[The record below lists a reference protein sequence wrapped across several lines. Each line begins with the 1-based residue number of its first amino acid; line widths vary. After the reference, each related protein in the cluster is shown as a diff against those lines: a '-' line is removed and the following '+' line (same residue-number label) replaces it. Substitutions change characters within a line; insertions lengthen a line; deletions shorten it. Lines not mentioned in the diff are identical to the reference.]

1 MNRITRG
8 TRPVALLILAITLA
22 AALAPATLFA
32 QTTEEMQQAREE
44 TAVVYDLGRFFGYVH
59 GMTTEDATLALTDAQ
74 KREIKTVMDEIRG
87 MSRVEPDWAA
97 ERLEYLELDVLTP
110 KQLMDVD
117 MRAIEWQNTRETT
130 SQSGSGGGTGTGP
143 MATYVAGGVF
153 NPIIDANRTIG
164 QGFNALYDL
173 LK

>member
-1 MNRITRG
+1 
-8 TRPVALLILAITLA
+8 
-22 AALAPATLFA
+22 
-32 QTTEEMQQAREE
+32 
-44 TAVVYDLGRFFGYVH
+44 
-59 GMTTEDATLALTDAQ
+59 MTTEDAALALTDAQ

-87 MSRVEPDWAA
+87 MSRIEPDWAA

-117 MRAIEWQNTRETT
+117 LRAIEWQNTRETT
-130 SQSGSGGGTGTGP
+130 SQSGGGTGTGP
-143 MATYVAGGVF
+143 MATYVAGGAF
-153 NPIIDANRTIG
+153 NPIIDPSRTIG